1 MFKEQKKGISLVEVD
16 HYPVDDVTK
25 LFIAYEMACAIEAFH
40 SIGVKNLDLRPENIL
55 LDNVNNHITCNIRL
69 QPSQGL
75 NWEQYRRLVKEFH
88 LLPDELPEL
97 SPDAQ
102 MIIPFFQEIL
112 APFRNHILTLFLD
125 SMIKIPVGTVIYRGQ
140 TDAFAISQDGKKAH
154 VNRRMLDSDRHTY
167 FGLRHLETTVNY
179 GITARFSV
187 NQPLELINITER
199 STYDRLKEKM
209 FAEDQEK
216 AVEALEKAF
225 PLNEDGQV
233 IRHSQKRY
241 DFAVLDF
248 ICRYTGYEGYI
259 QPRIKTVDGGHMH
272 PEMAVCSHKTGKIND
287 PFGQQAAQPP
297 QGETYASLY
306 SEYRMRLVEQQR
318 RAARQQSRKRRA
330 EPVNTFSP
338 LLTKRLLFD

>member
-1 MFKEQKKGISLVEVD
+1 MFSLLELG
-16 HYPVDDVTK
+16 HYSVDDITK
-25 LFIAYEMACAIEAFH
+25 LFIAYELACVIEAFH

-55 LDNVNNHITCNIRL
+55 LDNVNNHITLNVAKAKG
-69 QPSQGL
+69 QAPQAL
-75 NWEQYRRLVKEFH
+75 NWEQYIRLVKEFH

-102 MIIPFFQEIL
+102 MILPFFQAIL
-112 APFRNHILTLFLD
+112 APFKNHILTLFTD
-125 SMIKIPVGTVIYRGQ
+125 SMVKIPAGTVIYRGQ
-140 TDAFAISQDGKKAH
+140 TDAFLISQDGKKAK
-154 VNRRMLDSDRHTY
+154 VNRRMLNSDRHTY

-179 GITARFSV
+179 GITARFTV
-187 NQPLELINITER
+187 NQPLELINITDR
-199 STYDRLKEKM
+199 STYERLKAKM
-209 FAEDQEK
+209 LAEHQEK

-248 ICRYTGYEGYI
+248 LCRYTGYEGYI

-272 PEMAVCSHKTGKIND
+272 AEMAVCSHKTGKIND
-287 PFGQQAAQPP
+287 PFNQQAVQPP
-297 QGETYASLY
+297 QGATYASLY
-306 SEYRMRLVEQQR
+306 SEYRMRLMEQQR

-330 EPVNTFSP
+330 EPVSP
-338 LLTKRLLFD
+338 VLSKRLLFD